1 MSDYNIITLYYYLII
16 AVLQREVEAAQ
27 LKKLSLVDAFKKL
40 VIKMKSVLKKRGESV
55 DEFRDSFLLSLNAF
69 EKERHYHFFNHR
81 KTAICDS
88 TTYDELFLVLD
99 FYWDY
104 LNYHLLEC
112 LVREYGD
119 KYAKSHMKEY
129 LEDVSTFMET
139 TTLQVF
145 WEIEPCLKSVP
156 PPGFTE
162 TVVKHNQDI
171 SVESTLKDVEN
182 IRTSLANEIQLSKYA
197 ILLSTIQEGCIQI
210 TWFTVFHC
218 EMTSKSL
225 A

>member
-1 MSDYNIITLYYYLII
+1 MLQKDVETTQARKSLLI
-16 AVLQREVEAAQ
+16 AT
-27 LKKLSLVDAFKKL
+27 FKRI
-40 VIKMKSVLKKRGESV
+40 VVRMKSILKERGESV
-55 DEFRDSFLLSLNAF
+55 DQFRDSFLLSLNVF
-69 EKERHYHFFNHR
+69 EKERHYHFFSR
-81 KTAICDS
+81 KKTVICDS

-99 FYWDY
+99 LYWDY

-119 KYAKSHMKEY
+119 EDAKSCMKEY

-139 TTLQVF
+139 TTLRVF

-162 TVVKHNQDI
+162 TVVKHRQDI

-182 IRTSLANEIQLSKYA
+182 IRIRLANETQLSKYA
-197 ILLSTIQEGCIQI
+197 ILLSTIQDGCVQI
-210 TWFTVFHC
+210 TWFTIFHC
-218 EMTSKSL
+218 EKTSK
-225 A
+225 